1 MLRFRRRVMIH
12 IRRPEEIERIGESCR
27 IVADALDLAASMVAP
42 GVLTRDIDRKLEEL
56 IRDRGAEP
64 SFLGYRGFPASTC
77 ISINEQVVHGIP
89 GDRELLEGDIVG
101 IDVGAFRNGYHGDSA
116 RTFGV
121 GAVSDEAVKLL
132 RVTQGA
138 LMAGIGEAKPGTRLG
153 AVSNAVQRHA
163 EEAGFSVVRDL
174 VGHGIGRKLHE
185 EPQIPN
191 HGPPGAGPLLREGM
205 VLAIEPMVN
214 LGGWEVRVLEDEW
227 TVVTLDGLLS
237 AHFEH
242 TIVVMREG
250 ARILTG
256 SGAA

>member
-1 MLRFRRRVMIH
+1 MIH

-27 IVADALDLAASMVAP
+27 IVAEALDLAASMAVP
-42 GVLTRDIDRKLEEL
+42 GALTGDIDRKLEDL

-64 SFLGYRGFPASTC
+64 SFLGYRGYPASTC
-77 ISINEQVVHGIP
+77 ISVNEQVVHGIP
-89 GDRELLEGDIVG
+89 GDRELIEGDIVG
-101 IDVGAFRNGYHGDSA
+101 IDVGACKSGYHGDSA

-121 GAVSDEAVKLL
+121 GTISDVAARLL
-132 RVTQGA
+132 RVTLEA
-138 LMAGIGEAKPGTRLG
+138 LLAGIGAARPGARLG
-153 AVSNAVQRHA
+153 AISNAVQSRA

-191 HGPPGAGPLLREGM
+191 YGPADAGPILREGM

-214 LGGWEVRVLEDEW
+214 SGAYAVRVMEDEW
-227 TVVTLDGLLS
+227 TVVTFDGSLS

-242 TIVVMREG
+242 TIVVTREG

-256 SGAA
+256 SRAG